1 MVLSSAAAKPPM
13 ETSAGAKVR
22 VMVVDDSVVI
32 RGLVSRWLAED
43 NEIEVVAKCANGA
56 LAVEQIGTALPDV
69 VILDIEMPVMD
80 GLTALPKLLQA
91 KPGVHV
97 IIASTL
103 TKRNAAISLKAL
115 ALGAAEC
122 LPKPEGNSGVTTST
136 DFRRDLL
143 LKVRGLGGL
152 DGVARRRPAPARPV
166 GAAAT
171 AAGAKAARAEDH
183 SRHEDDQK
191 VKLLSY
197 NSGKPKVLAIG
208 SSTGGPQ
215 ALAKVLENL
224 NGAIAGI
231 PCFITQHMP
240 PTFTAML
247 AQNLTRSSGL
257 ECKEAE
263 DGEVPKAGHVYI
275 APGGKHLLIKR
286 QGVGHVCR
294 LDDGPPVNFTKPCV
308 DIMFDSII
316 ESFGS
321 KILSVVLTGMGSDG
335 AKGAARIRAAG
346 GNVIAQDEASSVVW
360 GMPGATAQSGT
371 CSALLPLDRIGRE
384 INRVCLGAVH

>member
-1 MVLSSAAAKPPM
+1 MALSNAVTKPASD
-13 ETSAGAKVR
+13 EHAGSMVR

-43 NEIEVVAKCANGA
+43 GQIEVVAKCANGA
-56 LAVEQIGTALPDV
+56 LAVEQIGKVRPDV
-69 VILDIEMPVMD
+69 IILDIEMPVMD
-80 GLTALPKLLQA
+80 GLTALPKLLA
-91 KPGVHV
+91 ARPGVHI

-122 LPKPEGNSGVTTST
+122 LPKPEGNSGITTSA

-143 LKVRGLGGL
+143 IKVRGLGGL
-152 DGVARRRPAPARPV
+152 DGVGASRTARAAS
-166 GAAAT
+166 GSAAADR
-171 AAGAKAARAEDH
+171 AAPVTGHGRREI
-183 SRHEDDQK
+183 DQK
-191 VKLLSY
+191 ISLQPY
-197 NSGKPKVLAIG
+197 NRGRPRVLAIG

-215 ALAKVLENL
+215 ALAEVLGSL
-224 NGAIAGI
+224 DGAIADI

-247 AQNLTRSSGL
+247 AQNLTRSTGL
-257 ECKEAE
+257 PCQEAAQG
-263 DGEVPKAGHVYI
+263 DIPKAGHVYI

-286 QGVGHVCR
+286 RGAGHVFQ

-308 DIMFDSII
+308 DVMFDSII
-316 ESFGS
+316 ESFGA
-321 KILSVVLTGMGSDG
+321 KILSVVLTGMGADG
-335 AKGAARIRAAG
+335 AKGAVRIRAAG

-360 GMPGATAQSGT
+360 GMPGATAQSGM
-371 CSALLPLDRIGRE
+371 CSALLPIDKIGAE
-384 INRVCLGAVH
+384 IARVCRGKAS